1 MAERTDLAGRPGD
14 EITPEPAEQGASAM
28 GPYGIGPDGM
38 GPGGLGA
45 EALPDAVPVADA
57 AASSRW
63 LRLGRWLL
71 SLLRFDT
78 TGLVFAAFFFC
89 WSLTPSLLPRDWMYQ
104 GLIGGL
110 NAVIGYGVGVV
121 LGWAVHRWYLSK
133 QSWWPLP
140 KAWLWSIRGVL
151 AVLGVAA
158 IFSML
163 IASAGWQRELAVI
176 MESEGTT
183 TSGYIR
189 TGLITVA
196 VAALVLTIA
205 RVLRDL
211 VRWVARGINRF
222 TKVPQPVAT
231 TFGAAIVAVLF
242 VMLVN
247 GVLVQ
252 VAFNIT
258 NQIFSNFND
267 TTAEGIEQPTA
278 PERSGSPDSLVP
290 WSTLGYEGRNFV
302 ARGWDAEALAERT
315 GAPSTEPVRAYV
327 GLESAP
333 TAEERMDLL
342 VAELKRTG
350 AFEREALILVPSTG
364 TGWVN
369 PTAAQAV
376 ELLYGGDTAIVAAQY
391 SYQPSAI
398 SFLADRPAAAAAGKM
413 LVERVQGE
421 WAKLPEADRPKLY
434 VYGESLG
441 TQSGEGAFDSLAEI
455 RDEVDGVLWVGP
467 PNSNR
472 LWGELVKRRDP
483 GSRMVLPT
491 YADGL
496 VVRFA
501 NDAGDIPTDAE
512 MTGEWLKPRVL
523 YIQHPSDPV
532 VWWTTKLLFQRPA
545 WLSEA
550 PGHDRLPS
558 MRWFPIVTFWQ
569 VSADLGNA
577 AGVSNGHGH
586 NYGTQV
592 LDGWVAVAAP
602 DGWTAEDTART
613 RVLLKQAMETQGP
626 EK

>member
-1 MAERTDLAGRPGD
+1 MSENPAAD
-14 EITPEPAEQGASAM
+14 TPP
-28 GPYGIGPDGM
+28 
-38 GPGGLGA
+38 
-45 EALPDAVPVADA
+45 ALPDAEVLGARP
-57 AASSRW
+57 RW
-63 LRLGRWLL
+63 RRAGRWLL
-71 SLLRFDT
+71 GLLRFDT

-89 WSLTPSLLPRDWMYQ
+89 WSLTPSLLPRDWMFQ

-110 NAVIGYGVGVV
+110 NAAIGYGFGVV
-121 LGWAVHRWYLSK
+121 VGWAVNRWILAR

-140 KAWLWSIRGVL
+140 QGWLVAIRLVL
-151 AVLGVAA
+151 AVLGV
-158 IFSML
+158 ITVLSML

-183 TSGYIR
+183 TTGYIR
-189 TGLITVA
+189 TGLVTLL
-196 VAALVLTIA
+196 VAAVVLTIA

-211 VRWVARGINRF
+211 VRWVAQGINRF

-258 NQIFSNFND
+258 NRIFSNFND

-278 PERSGSPDSLVP
+278 SERSGSPASLAE
-290 WSTLGYEGRNFV
+290 WDTLGYEGRNFV
-302 ARGWDAEALAERT
+302 ARGWDAEDLATRT
-315 GAPSTEPVRAYV
+315 GAPAKEPVRAYV

-342 VAELKRTG
+342 MAELKRTG
-350 AFEREALILVPSTG
+350 AFERAALILVPSTG

-421 WAKLPEADRPKLY
+421 WARLPEATRPKLF

-483 GSRMVLPT
+483 GSPMVRPQ
-491 YADGL
+491 YSDGL

-501 NDAGDIPTDAE
+501 NNGENIDPNV
-512 MTGEWLKPRVL
+512 GEWLEPRVL
-523 YIQHPSDPV
+523 YLQHASDPV
-532 VWWTTKLLFQRPA
+532 VWWSTKLLFQRPD
-545 WLSEA
+545 WLREA
-550 PGHDRLPS
+550 PGQDRLPS

-577 AGVSNGHGH
+577 AGVTDGHGH

-592 LDGWVAVAAP
+592 LDGWAAVAAP
-602 DGWTAEDTART
+602 DGWTSADTERT
-613 RVLLKQAMETQGP
+613 RVLLRTAMETQGP